1 MPFTIHT
8 DSNQRS
14 WQLSAAENSMATTLT
29 LSEAVTALQQGG
41 VIAYPTEAVWGL
53 GCDPRQET
61 AVHTLLNIKQRA
73 SGKGLILVTAEL
85 NTLQDWLDLD
95 TLSPER
101 LHEVQASWPGP
112 HTWVLPAST
121 RAPHWITGHHN
132 GLAVRISAHPLV
144 SALCRAWNMALIST
158 SANVAGQSPARRR
171 EDLDPSLLPHLAGIV
186 DGPTGGLAQPTP
198 IRDARSGHILRL

>member
-1 MPFTIHT
+1 
-8 DSNQRS
+8 
-14 WQLSAAENSMATTLT
+14 MATTLT

-101 LHEVQASWPGP
+101 LHEVKPVGLVHIPGSCQQAHVP
-112 HTWVLPAST
+112 
-121 RAPHWITGHHN
+121 
-132 GLAVRISAHPLV
+132 PLDH
-144 SALCRAWNMALIST
+144 R
-158 SANVAGQSPARRR
+158 
-171 EDLDPSLLPHLAGIV
+171 
-186 DGPTGGLAQPTP
+186 TP
-198 IRDARSGHILRL
+198 

>member
-14 WQLSAAENSMATTLT
+14 WQLGAAENSMATTLT

-121 RAPHWITGHHN
+121 RAPIGSPDTITALLSESVRTHWSVHS
-132 GLAVRISAHPLV
+132 AVPGTWPL
-144 SALCRAWNMALIST
+144 SPPAPTWQGSRQH
-158 SANVAGQSPARRR
+158 VAVKIWI
-171 EDLDPSLLPHLAGIV
+171 PHCYHTWQA
-186 DGPTGGLAQPTP
+186 
-198 IRDARSGHILRL
+198 S